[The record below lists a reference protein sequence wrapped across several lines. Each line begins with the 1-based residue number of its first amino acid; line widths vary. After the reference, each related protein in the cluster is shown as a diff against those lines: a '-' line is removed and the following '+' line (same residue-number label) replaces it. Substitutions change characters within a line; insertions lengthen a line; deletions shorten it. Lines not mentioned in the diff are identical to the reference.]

1 VGPPTRSP
9 ASFRLLSRSA
19 CGASASIITIPFE
32 GTIVNTTLHRSD
44 IHPPDIED
52 REVLQIPRPD
62 ELRRLSLADRLSL
75 RIGLWL
81 FQRAQRPRHQR
92 RSLHIDPAG
101 LFLLGEQRHR
111 SAAESNALLTFDMQR
126 GMR

>member
-1 VGPPTRSP
+1 M
-9 ASFRLLSRSA
+9 
-19 CGASASIITIPFE
+19 
-32 GTIVNTTLHRSD
+32 NTTLHRSVS
-44 IHPPDIED
+44 HPPDIED

-62 ELRRLSLADRLSL
+62 ELRRLALADRLSL

-81 FQRAQRPRHQR
+81 FQRAQRPARQR
-92 RSLHIDPAG
+92 RRLHLGPSE

-111 SAAESNALLTFDMQR
+111 SAAESYALLTYDMQR

>member
-1 VGPPTRSP
+1 M
-9 ASFRLLSRSA
+9 
-19 CGASASIITIPFE
+19 
-32 GTIVNTTLHRSD
+32 NTTLHRSD

-52 REVLQIPRPD
+52 REVLQIPCPD

-81 FQRAQRPRHQR
+81 FQRAQRPRRPR
-92 RSLHIDPAG
+92 RGLHIDPADM
-101 LFLLGEQRHR
+101 LLLGEQRHR
-111 SAAESNALLTFDMQR
+111 SAAESQALLMFDLQR

>member
-1 VGPPTRSP
+1 M
-9 ASFRLLSRSA
+9 
-19 CGASASIITIPFE
+19 
-32 GTIVNTTLHRSD
+32 NTTLHRSVS
-44 IHPPDIED
+44 HPPDIED

-81 FQRAQRPRHQR
+81 FQRAQRPQRHR
-92 RSLHIDPAG
+92 RGLYIDPSER
-101 LFLLGEQRHR
+101 FLLGEQRHR
-111 SAAESNALLTFDMQR
+111 SAAESSALLTFDMQR

>member
-1 VGPPTRSP
+1 M
-9 ASFRLLSRSA
+9 
-19 CGASASIITIPFE
+19 
-32 GTIVNTTLHRSD
+32 NTTLHRSD

-52 REVLQIPRPD
+52 RQVLQIPRPD

-81 FQRAQRPRHQR
+81 FQRAQRPPRPR
-92 RSLHIDPAG
+92 RGLYLDPADML
-101 LFLLGEQRHR
+101 LFGEQRHR
-111 SAAESNALLTFDMQR
+111 SAAESYALLTYDMQR

>member
-1 VGPPTRSP
+1 M
-9 ASFRLLSRSA
+9 
-19 CGASASIITIPFE
+19 
-32 GTIVNTTLHRSD
+32 NTTLHRSVS
-44 IHPPDIED
+44 HPPDIED

-62 ELRRLSLADRLSL
+62 ELRQLSLMDRVSL

-81 FQRAQRPRHQR
+81 FQRAQRPPRQR
-92 RSLHIDPAG
+92 RSLHIDPAD

-111 SAAESNALLTFDMQR
+111 SAAESYALLTYDMQR

>member
-1 VGPPTRSP
+1 M
-9 ASFRLLSRSA
+9 
-19 CGASASIITIPFE
+19 
-32 GTIVNTTLHRSD
+32 NTTLHRSD

-62 ELRRLSLADRLSL
+62 ELRRLSMTDRLSL

-81 FQRAQRPRHQR
+81 FQRAQRPRRPR
-92 RSLHIDPAG
+92 RGPRIDPAD

-111 SAAESNALLTFDMQR
+111 SAAESNALLTYDMQR

>member
-1 VGPPTRSP
+1 M
-9 ASFRLLSRSA
+9 
-19 CGASASIITIPFE
+19 
-32 GTIVNTTLHRSD
+32 NTTLHRSD

-62 ELRRLSLADRLSL
+62 ELRRLSIADRLSL

-81 FQRAQRPRHQR
+81 FQRAQRPWQPR
-92 RSLHIDPAG
+92 RGLRIDPADI
-101 LFLLGEQRHR
+101 FLLGEQRHR
-111 SAAESNALLTFDMQR
+111 SAAESYALLTYDMQR

>member
-1 VGPPTRSP
+1 
-9 ASFRLLSRSA
+9 
-19 CGASASIITIPFE
+19 
-32 GTIVNTTLHRSD
+32 VNTTLHRS
-44 IHPPDIED
+44 IAHPPDIED

-81 FQRAQRPRHQR
+81 FQRAQRPRRQR
-92 RSLHIDPAG
+92 RGLYIDPAD

-111 SAAESNALLTFDMQR
+111 SAAESYALLTYDMQR